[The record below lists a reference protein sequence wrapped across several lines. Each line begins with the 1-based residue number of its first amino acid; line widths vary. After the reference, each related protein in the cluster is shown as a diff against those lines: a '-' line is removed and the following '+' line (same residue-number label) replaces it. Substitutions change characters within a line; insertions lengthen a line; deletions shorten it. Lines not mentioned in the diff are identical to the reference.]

1 MQMLDRSLEVLR
13 LPSNSRHSK
22 ETLDGIIEA
31 AKKDGWTVTVT
42 NDYRRRGSVLVVYGV
57 GSTIN
62 NAARNAQIARGGR
75 VVMFD
80 LGYFGKKKTGGY
92 FKVSLDTDHPPQY
105 LDITPNHPERWAAH
119 GIELQEVAGDGP
131 IVLVGLGPKAR
142 RYMRLDH
149 WEANQLRDLRI
160 RFPGREVIHR
170 AKPGKPVLDIGI
182 RCDCETPIAELLK
195 GASLVVCRHSNVAV
209 DAAIAG
215 VPFECIDGAA
225 KWLADRPFTHE
236 NRLDFLRRCA
246 YWQWRADESAQCWK
260 FITGIIDAT

>member
-13 LPSNSRHSK
+13 LPTNSRHSK

-31 AKKDGWTVTVT
+31 AKAAGWTVTVT
-42 NDYRRRGSVLVVYGV
+42 SEYRRRGAVLVVYGV

-75 VVMFD
+75 VMMFD

-105 LDITPNHPERWAAH
+105 LDLTPNAPARWEAH
-119 GIELQEVAGDGP
+119 GIELKDGAGDGP

-142 RYMRLDH
+142 TYLNLRH
-149 WEANQLRDLRI
+149 WEANQLRDLRQ
-160 RFPGREVIHR
+160 RFPGREIIHR
-170 AKPGKPVLDIGI
+170 AKPGKPVLNIGVPV
-182 RCDCETPIAELLK
+182 DCETPIADLLR
-195 GASLVVCRHSNVAV
+195 GASLVVCRHSNVAI

-215 VPFECIDGAA
+215 VPFECVDGAA
-225 KWLADRPFTHE
+225 KWLADRPFTRD

-246 YWQWRADESAQCWK
+246 YWQWKADESAQCWK

>member
-13 LPSNSRHSK
+13 LPTNSRHSR

-42 NDYRRRGSVLVVYGV
+42 DAYRRRGSVLVVYGV

-105 LDITPNHPERWAAH
+105 LDITPNEPDRWSAH
-119 GIELQEVAGDGP
+119 GIELQEGAGDGP

-142 RYMRLDH
+142 RYLNLDH
-149 WEANQLRDLRI
+149 WEANQLRSLRQ
-160 RFPGREVIHR
+160 RFPRRQILHR
-170 AKPGKPVLDIGI
+170 SKPGKQVLNLGI
-182 RCDCETPIAELLK
+182 PFDCETPISDLLK
-195 GASLVVCRHSNVAV
+195 GASLVVCRHSNVAI

-215 VPFECIDGAA
+215 VPFECVDGAA
-225 KWLADRPFTHE
+225 KWLAERPFTPE

-246 YWQWRADESAQCWK
+246 YWQWKADESAQCWK